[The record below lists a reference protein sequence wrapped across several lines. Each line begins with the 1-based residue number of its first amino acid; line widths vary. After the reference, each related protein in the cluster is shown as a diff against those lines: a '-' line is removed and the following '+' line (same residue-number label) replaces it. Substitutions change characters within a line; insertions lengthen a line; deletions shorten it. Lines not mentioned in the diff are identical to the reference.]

1 MLEVGVKVPK
11 FELEDANG
19 SKIKSSDFKGK
30 KHVIYFYPKDF
41 TPGCTTEADEF
52 SKDYKKFKKA
62 GIEVIGI
69 SPDDVT
75 SHKKF
80 CEKMKIEF
88 PLLADVEKE
97 VSKSFGV
104 WGLKKFMGREYMGVN
119 RATFLVD
126 EKGKIF
132 KIYPKVKP
140 AGHSK
145 EVLDDFNNEKG
156 VQKPFGK
163 VPLEDL
169 AGSGAVA
176 GSKPF
181 GNAPAFLLAAAFAA

>member
-1 MLEVGVKVPK
+1 MEKQLQEYMLAEGDKVPK
-11 FELEDANG
+11 FEVNDSNG
-19 SKIKSSDFKGK
+19 NKVKSTDFKGK

-52 SKDYKKFKKA
+52 SKDYKKFQKE
-62 GIEVIGI
+62 GIEIIGV
-69 SPDDVT
+69 SPDDVD
-75 SHKKF
+75 SHEKF
-80 CEKMKIEF
+80 CKKMGIKY

-104 WGLKKFMGREYMGVN
+104 WGKKKFMGREYMGVM
-119 RATFLVD
+119 RSTFLVD

-145 EVLDDFNNEKG
+145 QVLQDFKN
-156 VQKPFGK
+156 
-163 VPLEDL
+163 
-169 AGSGAVA
+169 
-176 GSKPF
+176 
-181 GNAPAFLLAAAFAA
+181 